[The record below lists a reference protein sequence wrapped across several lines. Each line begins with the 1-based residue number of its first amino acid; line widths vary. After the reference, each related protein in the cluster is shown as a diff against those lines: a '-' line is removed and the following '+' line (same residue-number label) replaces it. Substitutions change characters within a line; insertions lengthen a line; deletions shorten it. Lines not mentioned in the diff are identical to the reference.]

1 MIGGL
6 NKFTRVGH
14 VLRES
19 VPLGYE
25 LYFVLHVGLGHVKKP
40 RPMFYANMWL
50 LSECI
55 LSFNI

>member
-1 MIGGL
+1 MHIVMIGGL

-40 RPMFYANMWL
+40 WPTY
-50 LSECI
+50 I
-55 LSFNI
+55 LC